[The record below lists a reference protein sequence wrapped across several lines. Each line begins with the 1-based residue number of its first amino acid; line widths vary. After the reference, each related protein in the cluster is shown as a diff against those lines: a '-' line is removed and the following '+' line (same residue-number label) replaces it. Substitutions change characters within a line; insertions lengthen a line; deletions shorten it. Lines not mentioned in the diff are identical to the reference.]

1 VATIGLVLVMLTV
14 AIFLALEGP
23 ASGHEMMI
31 AGAVYVLLHVGVLVW
46 LWRGWRRPAV

>member
-1 VATIGLVLVMLTV
+1 VAVFV
-14 AIFLALEGP
+14 AFEGP

-31 AGAVYVLLHVGVLVW
+31 SGAVYVLLHVGVLVW